1 MEKMK
6 AFEKFLLSKKEMNK
20 LTGGSDI
27 RTINGYTYLI
37 TTYDGQKVYHLL
49 GCTA

>member
-27 RTINGYTYLI
+27 RTINGCTYLVRPI
-37 TTYDGQKVYHLL
+37 TVKKSIIS
-49 GCTA
+49 

>member
-27 RTINGYTYLI
+27 RTINGCTYLV

-49 GCTA
+49 ECTA